1 MTSPLSCC
9 VGGDNDQEALTD
21 TKRMTNSLDVA
32 LNVIRFRPSK
42 LDAMLK
48 QDGDQGNNK
57 KDGILKII
65 AETKKDREL
74 EDDLI
79 NEFRFRSMCDHS
91 VTYHEKL
98 LTMEV
103 KLLSQLIEF
112 TTTKMGS
119 DRNCRD

>member
-48 QDGDQGNNK
+48 QDGGQGNNK

-65 AETKKDREL
+65 AETKKEREL

-79 NEFRFRSMCDHS
+79 NEFRFRSMFDHS

>member
-1 MTSPLSCC
+1 MTLPLSCC
-9 VGGDNDQEALTD
+9 AGGDDDQEALTD
-21 TKRMTNSLDVA
+21 TKRMKTSLDVA
-32 LNVIRFRPSK
+32 LNVIRFHPSK

-48 QDGDQGNNK
+48 QDGGQGNNK

-79 NEFRFRSMCDHS
+79 NEFRFRSMFDHS

>member
-1 MTSPLSCC
+1 MTLPLSCC
-9 VGGDNDQEALTD
+9 AGGDDDQEALTD
-21 TKRMTNSLDVA
+21 TKRMTTSLDVA

-48 QDGDQGNNK
+48 QDGGQGNNK

-65 AETKKDREL
+65 AETKKEREL

-79 NEFRFRSMCDHS
+79 NEFRFRSMFDHS

>member
-1 MTSPLSCC
+1 MTLPLSCC
-9 VGGDNDQEALTD
+9 AGGDDDQEALTD
-21 TKRMTNSLDVA
+21 TKRMKTSLDVA

-48 QDGDQGNNK
+48 QDGGQGNNK

-79 NEFRFRSMCDHS
+79 NEFRFRSMFDHS

>member
-1 MTSPLSCC
+1 MTLPLSCC

-21 TKRMTNSLDVA
+21 TKRMTTSLDVA

-65 AETKKDREL
+65 AETKKEREL

-79 NEFRFRSMCDHS
+79 NEFRFRSMRYHS